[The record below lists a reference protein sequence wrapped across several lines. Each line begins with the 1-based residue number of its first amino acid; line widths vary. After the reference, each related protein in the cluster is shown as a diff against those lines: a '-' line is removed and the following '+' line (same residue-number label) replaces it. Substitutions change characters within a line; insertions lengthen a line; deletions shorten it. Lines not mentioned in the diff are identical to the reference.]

1 MDSQKNILLSLE
13 KNPIGK
19 HPALVPEGQSV
30 GFEKRAVRFS
40 PECCVVNSRIGLGT
54 HAEVYE
60 ATLTLGNNLKNS
72 VSIALKVEKPLMIAE
87 GCLSREKEALKAL
100 SGLEVTPMFVGAFSV
115 IVADKTCLAVG
126 MELFDE
132 CLSSLRISEPRCSAD
147 RVSMLDWLLVRMFK
161 CLFDLH
167 DAGFI
172 HRDIKLSNFMYK
184 LDDKG
189 DLRVALVD
197 LGSSIRVGQEFEDRF
212 RGTSA
217 YSNPLADPMQSQPVD
232 DYWSVIFSIL
242 ELWIRGG
249 LPWRAVTDR
258 GPEARARVNVMK
270 VELLKTIADDAN
282 SSVSGLCRCIC
293 RLLMDFHSDIYRL
306 RGEITSLCERS
317 GTFRTTP
324 NIVDQLRPENACRVQ
339 VPTDLKRVS
348 LSNFLMNNQYRHRIS
363 ELRSRTIPFPVP
375 DGLLH
380 PPAFQSGIQAILASL
395 AYDYRD
401 KILTDEKPLCIFEV
415 RGQACDILDCPLEHV
430 PGSGFARSATL
441 RSLRRSLVCVD
452 KLLFHKCR
460 DTACNRSHVS
470 VPEVRAIFQSH
481 IFTK

>member
-13 KNPIGK
+13 KNPIVK
-19 HPALVPEGQSV
+19 HPALVPEGRRV
-30 GFEKRAVRFS
+30 DFDKREVRFPS
-40 PECCVVNSRIGLGT
+40 EYCVVNSRIGLGT
-54 HAEVYE
+54 HAEVYD
-60 ATLTLGNNLKNS
+60 ATLTLGNDLKQS
-72 VSIALKVEKPLMIAE
+72 VSIALKVEKPLMIAK
-87 GCLSREKEALKAL
+87 GCLASEKVALEAL
-100 SGLEVTPMFVGAFSV
+100 SGLGVTPIFVGVFSV
-115 IVADKTCLAVG
+115 NVADKSCLAVG
-126 MELFDE
+126 MELYDE
-132 CLSSLRISEPRCSAD
+132 CLSSLRISEQRCSAD
-147 RVSMLDWLLVRMFK
+147 RVAMLDWLLVRMFK
-161 CLFDLH
+161 CVFDLH

-184 LDDKG
+184 LDDIG

-197 LGSSIRVGQEFEDRF
+197 LGSSIRIGQESEDRF
-212 RGTSA
+212 HGTSA

-242 ELWIRGG
+242 ELWIPGG
-249 LPWRAVTDR
+249 LPWRAVTHR
-258 GPEARARVNVMK
+258 GPEARARVNEMK
-270 VELLKTIADDAN
+270 IQLLKTISDDVN
-282 SSVSGLCRCIC
+282 SSVSGLCRSIC
-293 RLLMDFHSDIYRL
+293 RLLMDFNSDVYRL

-317 GTFRTTP
+317 GTFQTTP
-324 NIVDQLRPENACRVQ
+324 NIVDQLRPENAYRVQ
-339 VPTDLKRVS
+339 VPTDLKRVP
-348 LSNFLMNNQYRHRIS
+348 LSNFLMNNKYRNRIS
-363 ELRSRTIPFPVP
+363 EIRSRTIPFPVP

-415 RGQACDILDCPLEHV
+415 RGQACDIIDCPLEHV
-430 PGSGFARSATL
+430 SGSGFARSATL
-441 RSLRRSLVCVD
+441 RNLRSSPVCVD

-470 VPEVRAIFQSH
+470 VPEVRAIFQGH